1 MKLNVFQLVL
11 GLGILIAMALSIIWD
26 PTGFYIRY
34 VSLDDASHSFKTLFN
49 PDTREVVAT
58 VLAYLVLLLELA
70 ISAVSVVLMR
80 AKNRAGYVTPDSRTN
95 LMVKKLSVTQIG
107 LGLTAAVSAFL
118 VTIWGFPTSYTY
130 RISETFMQVVS
141 FSPIRKFV
149 WAMEL
154 SALVFLLS
162 LVVLGFSIAQQI
174 AISRQK
180 TSVISNQGGEPI

>member
-34 VSLDDASHSFKTLFN
+34 VSLDDASHSFKTIFN

-58 VLAYLVLLLELA
+58 VLAYLVLLLGLA
-70 ISAVSVVLMR
+70 ISAVSAVLMR
-80 AKNRAGYVTPDSRTN
+80 AKNRAGYINPNYRTN
-95 LMVKKLSVTQIG
+95 LMIKQLAVTQIG

-130 RISETFMQVVS
+130 RVSGTFMQVVN
-141 FSPIRKFV
+141 FTPGARFV
-149 WAMEL
+149 WALEL
-154 SALVFLLS
+154 SGLVFLLS

-174 AISRQK
+174 AICRQK
-180 TSVISNQGGEPI
+180 TKVISNQESKPI

>member
-1 MKLNVFQLVL
+1 MKINVVQIIL
-11 GLGILIAMALSIIWD
+11 GLAILAAMTLSIAWD
-26 PTGFYIRY
+26 PTGFYVSY
-34 VSLDDASHSFKTLFN
+34 VSLQDASHSLKTIFN

-58 VLAYLVLLLELA
+58 MLAYLVLLLGLA

-95 LMVKKLSVTQIG
+95 LIVKKLSVTQIG

-130 RISETFMQVVS
+130 RISGTFMQVVS
-141 FSPIRKFV
+141 FSPVRKFV

-180 TSVISNQGGEPI
+180 TSVISNQGREPI